1 MSSPGWLSPFLA
13 SRADVGELQRAG
25 DIAGLVRLL
34 GARDDAVSREAVSAL
49 AGAGRPAVPDLIAAL
64 GSHHAVVRLGSAGA
78 LGTIGDPRAVPALA
92 RLLESDRVEE
102 VRWQAAIAM
111 GRIGSREA
119 LPVLI
124 RGLRDRNRY
133 VRLGSAEA
141 LTGIGWHP
149 ESPVEQADLLI
160 ALQDWEGVRALGP
173 AAARSL
179 REQVPENDPA
189 TKKHLLALLAGFGD
203 RSSEGLLR
211 ECMKDPDHRLR
222 WQAVSAGMDCGIAP
236 EYLPRIVSRRTRD
249 GPVPAAAALLNF
261 LFLGI
266 GYNYIGK
273 WWGFPVFMSYTTL
286 LVLAQLAV
294 GPVIPYLVA
303 YPITALFAIQTYFAA
318 RKMSDF

>member
-1 MSSPGWLSPFLA
+1 MSSPGWFSPFVA
-13 SRADVGELQRAG
+13 SRTDAGNLQRAG
-25 DIAGLVRLL
+25 DVAGLVRLL
-34 GARDDAVSREAVSAL
+34 GSRDAAVSRQAVSAL
-49 AGAGRPAVPDLIAAL
+49 AGIGRPAVPGLIAAL
-64 GSHHAVVRLGSAGA
+64 GSHQAVVRLGAAEA
-78 LGTIGDPRAVPALA
+78 LGTVSDPRAVPALG

-119 LPVLI
+119 LPVLV
-124 RGLRDRNRY
+124 RGLRDKSRY

-141 LTGIGWHP
+141 LDGIGWQP
-149 ESPVEQADLLI
+149 ESPAEQADRLI

-173 AAARSL
+173 AAAGSL
-179 REQVPENDPA
+179 RDQLPENDPA
-189 TKKHLLALLAGFGD
+189 TKKHILALLAESGD
-203 RSSEGLLR
+203 ESSHGLLR
-211 ECMKDPDHRLR
+211 QCMQDRDPRLR

-318 RKMSDF
+318 KKMSDF